1 MNAIP
6 LKLKTNL
13 TDQAK
18 HRLNEINKIENYFNS
33 EITQRESCIKKIS
46 KYITNF
52 DYIDKVLIV
61 LSAA

>member
-18 HRLNEINKIENYFNS
+18 YGLNEINKIENYFNS

-46 KYITNF
+46 KYITTF